1 MKSLSNAIDRF
12 CYKHPRFGIQNLML
26 AVVICNCIVYILDLV
41 SQGTLSPLLL
51 FSRSLIFKGPSIHP
65 LI

>member
-41 SQGTLSPLLL
+41 SQGTLSPC
-51 FSRSLIFKGPSIHP
+51 
-65 LI
+65 